1 MKLQMST
8 FFTLCDY
15 AFRCVFELAAYR
27 SANPN
32 GKISLK
38 PLFVERGMM
47 GLMCLAPVIS
57 RDDSSAS
64 CELLLHGA
72 IWKKKSENWRCRD
85 VFSVSTCFHMFPLLL
100 VLRLGTYFA
109 AFLFWLGLVF
119 NISQGQA
126 GPHLAPFPL
135 NCGGQDQ
142 RNWGRCRPCK
152 EAERPDTSKEWHR
165 VTTIK

>member
-1 MKLQMST
+1 LSEVWLLNFLRWMTKDHNWPQLITMKLQMFT

-72 IWKKKSENWRCRD
+72 IWKKNIRKLEVSWR
-85 VFSVSTCFHMFPLLL
+85 F
-100 VLRLGTYFA
+100 
-109 AFLFWLGLVF
+109 
-119 NISQGQA
+119 
-126 GPHLAPFPL
+126 
-135 NCGGQDQ
+135 
-142 RNWGRCRPCK
+142 
-152 EAERPDTSKEWHR
+152 
-165 VTTIK
+165 

>member
-1 MKLQMST
+1 MKLQMFT

-47 GLMCLAPVIS
+47 GLMCLAVIF
-57 RDDSSAS
+57 RDDSSA
-64 CELLLHGA
+64 
-72 IWKKKSENWRCRD
+72 SENWRCRD
-85 VFSVSTCFHMFPLLL
+85 VFRVSTCFHMFPLLL

-126 GPHLAPFPL
+126 RPHLAPPFRIVVVKIRETGADADHVKKL
-135 NCGGQDQ
+135 KGQTHLKSDI
-142 RNWGRCRPCK
+142 
-152 EAERPDTSKEWHR
+152 E
-165 VTTIK
+165 